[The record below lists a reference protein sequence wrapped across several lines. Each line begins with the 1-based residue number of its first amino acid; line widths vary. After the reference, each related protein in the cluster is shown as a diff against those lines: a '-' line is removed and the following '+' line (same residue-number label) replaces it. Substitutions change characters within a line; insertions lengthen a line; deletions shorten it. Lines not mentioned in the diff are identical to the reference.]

1 MPGGWLKKSGW
12 SVDEQKMTFKR
23 AGVVMVC
30 CLVLT
35 GCGVAQQVVHP
46 YDAAGAGRLA
56 AATGLAS
63 DTPPGFVLNP
73 VGVTPNGGSG
83 PALVPV
89 PGQQANGPGGYWT
102 LGDGGIGLS
111 EEAMITFYTE
121 RMMQH
126 HLRHITVT
134 CSEAS
139 PARSDSLAGRTVFG
153 VGSSNKTRFL
163 IHVQWAGSVEKGWHL
178 NQEIVT
184 DPKFVDEYPAGQVL
198 EYRCRFINPQILLNL
213 AAKYGYIPVILPP
226 PKPPSDAGLVRN
238 TQ

>member
-126 HLRHITVT
+126 HLRHILVFCTGPSTVT
-134 CSEAS
+134 DFEES
-139 PARSDSLAGRTVFG
+139 RNVNGW
-153 VGSSNKTRFL
+153 GSSGSTRFN
-163 IHVQWAGSVEKGWHL
+163 ISVTWAGSMEKGWHL

-184 DPKFVDEYPAGQVL
+184 DADLVQEYPPGQVL
-198 EYRCRFINPQILLNL
+198 EYRCRFIKPQILLNL
-213 AAKYGYIPVILPP
+213 AIKYGYTPVIRPP
-226 PKPPSDAGLVRN
+226 DKPTDLSKVVRN